1 MKYGVYSYSMYE
13 SPKDARYE
21 ANTLSQRAPKPPFTS
36 MIMKNKPLHPE
47 MMKQLQAWANEMRKL
62 AGNKKILF
70 IHMKTSC

>member
-1 MKYGVYSYSMYE
+1 MLIRLLKNAALLEQNKMKYGVYSYSMYE

-47 MMKQLQAWANEMRKL
+47 MMKQLHKHGQTK
-62 AGNKKILF
+62 
-70 IHMKTSC
+70 